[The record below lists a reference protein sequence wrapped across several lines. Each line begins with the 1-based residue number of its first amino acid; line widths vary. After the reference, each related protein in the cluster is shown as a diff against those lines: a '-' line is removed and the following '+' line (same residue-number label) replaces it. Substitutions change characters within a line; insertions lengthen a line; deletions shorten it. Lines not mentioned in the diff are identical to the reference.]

1 MLALLGL
8 SRSPVLAC
16 LLPAAAASWIR
27 QARMGE
33 RGRSLEATNR
43 RLTELN
49 EELAQSEQRYREI
62 FENSPAGIVL
72 FEVVPGGRF
81 RVLGANPVVGKLTGI
96 PAERAEGRFV
106 EDLVPPSTAEA
117 LNAMYRRC
125 VEAGVPVMAENT
137 LDFPAGR
144 RTYYTT
150 VVPLRDPSGL
160 VRRLFAMPVDVTEQ
174 RRVAEAL
181 KDSEQR
187 YREVF
192 ESTSDGIF
200 IVEVTP
206 DQRYR
211 LLDMNPAQARMLGV
225 EAAAVRG
232 RFLEEYTPPGVAE
245 SLMEDNRA
253 AIQAGH
259 PLTFERTLDLPEGR
273 RWFSTILIPVK
284 AEDGATSRMI
294 GVARDVTEA
303 HRVLERERQH
313 EQQLFQAAKMASL
326 GTLVSGI
333 AHEINNP
340 NNFIRLNSQNL
351 GELWQD
357 LRSILDQAA
366 AAEGGLTMHGI
377 PYETARGMIEGLIA
391 GIEEGSKRIERL
403 LVNLRDYARG
413 DTGELTDRVDLNAV
427 IGSAVVLLGSLISK
441 STVSF
446 RAELAPTLPAVRGNY
461 HQLEQVVINLVTNA
475 CQALRTPQGGVVVTT
490 SVSPSDQAVCLDV
503 TDEGVGIRAA
513 DLERITDP
521 FFTTKR
527 AQGGSGLGLAVS
539 SRIVANHGG
548 TMRFISAEGK
558 GTTVRVLL
566 PPHAGGGPGNGP
578 GGAP

>member
-1 MLALLGL
+1 MAEQD
-8 SRSPVLAC
+8 RS
-16 LLPAAAASWIR
+16 S
-27 QARMGE
+27 
-33 RGRSLEATNR
+33 EATSR
-43 RLTELN
+43 TLTELN

-81 RVLGANPVVGKLTGI
+81 RVLGANPVVGRMTGI
-96 PAERAEGRFV
+96 PADRAAGRFV
-106 EDLVPPSTAEA
+106 EELVPPSTAKA
-117 LNAMYRRC
+117 LNAMYLRC
-125 VEAGVPVMAENT
+125 LEAGVPITAENT

-150 VVPLRDPSGL
+150 VVPLRDSRGL
-160 VRRLFAMPVDVTEQ
+160 VHRMFAMPTDVTEQ
-174 RRVAEAL
+174 RRVEEAL
-181 KDSEQR
+181 RDSEQR

-200 IVEVTP
+200 IVEVTAE
-206 DQRYR
+206 QRYR

-232 RFLEEYTPPGVAE
+232 RFLEEYTSLEVAD
-245 SLMEDNRA
+245 SLREDNRA

-273 RWFSTILIPVK
+273 RWFSTILIPVTGT
-284 AEDGATSRMI
+284 DGITRRMI
-294 GVARDVTEA
+294 GVARDITET
-303 HRVLERERQH
+303 HRAAERER
-313 EQQLFQAAKMASL
+313 EQEQRLFQAAKLVSL

-357 LRSILDQAA
+357 LRSILDRAA

-377 PYETARGMIEGLIA
+377 PYETARGMIERLIG
-391 GIEEGSKRIERL
+391 GIEEGSKRIEKL

-413 DTGELTDRVDLNAV
+413 DAGQLTDRVDLNDV
-427 IGSAVVLLGSLISK
+427 IGSAVVLLGDLISK

-446 RAELAPTLPAVRGNY
+446 QTRLEASLPAVRGNY

-475 CQALRTPQGGVVVTT
+475 CQSLRTPQGSVVVAT
-490 SVSPSDQAVCLDV
+490 SVSPSDQAVCLEV

-548 TMRFISAEGK
+548 TMRFTSSEGT
-558 GTTVRVLL
+558 GTTVRVHL
-566 PPHAGGGPGNGP
+566 PRHPEVWPAGSAGGTP
-578 GGAP
+578 